1 MWNSLLSE
9 AWLLQV
15 ITLREMSEK
24 IDILVTLLR
33 GFCSTP
39 TKLEIKIE
47 IPQIEFPIKN
57 LIALR

>member
-33 GFCSTP
+33 GFGSTP

-47 IPQIEFPIKN
+47 IPQIEFPD
-57 LIALR
+57 